1 GPGTDPRGDVRER
14 RGTAPGS
21 ATRSDGAATLSLG
34 RPGFRTEAR
43 RRTRR
48 GRPRRDERSAN
59 GADGAGNARAGEA
72 GAGDAV
78 WDHLKRGTR
87 KAERGTAM
95 KVRSPHENRTVVQR
109 SAFRLPR
116 FDVPR
121 SAFRVSFSACA
132 TSTSTSPSVCAAALT
147 AT

>member
-1 GPGTDPRGDVRER
+1 RAVRWGYSGGGGAAGDGWPRADGPGTDPRGDVRER

-34 RPGFRTEAR
+34 RPSFRTEAR

-87 KAERGTAM
+87 NSNKG
-95 KVRSPHENRTVVQR
+95 S
-109 SAFRLPR
+109 L
-116 FDVPR
+116 
-121 SAFRVSFSACA
+121 
-132 TSTSTSPSVCAAALT
+132 AARNWH
-147 AT
+147 